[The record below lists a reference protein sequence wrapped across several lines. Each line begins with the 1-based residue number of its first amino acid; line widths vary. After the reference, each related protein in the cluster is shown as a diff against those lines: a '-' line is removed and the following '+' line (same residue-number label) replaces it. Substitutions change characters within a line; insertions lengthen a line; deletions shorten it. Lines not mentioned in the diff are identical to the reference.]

1 MALLTPLLFSLIGGI
16 AAAQDFDDPV
26 EDVMDGGSATVFV
39 SPFQPGSAEAAG
51 LAGMMSSFLEAEL
64 SRQPS
69 VTVIPVDSVPPV
81 HDMVASIYLDSCPPG
96 QQVGCAFVVGEVAA
110 ADYALTGT
118 VQSDTQGTRV
128 EVTIIDVLS
137 SREAMSFVAVLG
149 AGEDARFAEGVA
161 SVLTA
166 VVRGEAGRVE
176 DIRDLTVAEA
186 PDYSAAA
193 AQLAQLSAELGDI
206 ETQTARSGA
215 VITPPQVTAE
225 EISDRMDR
233 EGVKPWERLGLG
245 PDEYLRWRNSG
256 EDLETWRS
264 RHAGRQQRLIV
275 RAGFGFFQGPVD
287 GVYRGVAAMENRQ
300 LNVIEGYS
308 WQTMAGGSGFLSEF
322 GIGYG
327 LTPELEV
334 GAVFGLASGQYQ
346 TRVES
351 IVFDPENGRV
361 QDSGETPILKY
372 TNSNHYIGL
381 YSQYAFRPASAFRP
395 LVGAGILRW
404 VGDTVDGKEAV
415 PESLGTFAAP
425 SVWMMQFK
433 GGAEFEASR
442 LIDLFVHVPVTVNL
456 GGASSDTFSKGEAL
470 NPETGQPYIDTGSD
484 KPPSPPAVG
493 GGLIVGMQLKFLGRK
508 FK

>member
-1 MALLTPLLFSLIGGI
+1 MALFTPLLFSLLGGI

-26 EDVMDGGSATVFV
+26 EDMMDGGSATVFV

-166 VVRGEAGRVE
+166 VVRGETGRVE

-264 RHAGRQQRLIV
+264 RHAGRPR
-275 RAGFGFFQGPVD
+275 
-287 GVYRGVAAMENRQ
+287 
-300 LNVIEGYS
+300 
-308 WQTMAGGSGFLSEF
+308 
-322 GIGYG
+322 
-327 LTPELEV
+327 
-334 GAVFGLASGQYQ
+334 
-346 TRVES
+346 ES
-351 IVFDPENGRV
+351 
-361 QDSGETPILKY
+361 Y
-372 TNSNHYIGL
+372 T
-381 YSQYAFRPASAFRP
+381 
-395 LVGAGILRW
+395 
-404 VGDTVDGKEAV
+404 
-415 PESLGTFAAP
+415 
-425 SVWMMQFK
+425 
-433 GGAEFEASR
+433 
-442 LIDLFVHVPVTVNL
+442 
-456 GGASSDTFSKGEAL
+456 
-470 NPETGQPYIDTGSD
+470 
-484 KPPSPPAVG
+484 SP
-493 GGLIVGMQLKFLGRK
+493 
-508 FK
+508 

>member
-1 MALLTPLLFSLIGGI
+1 
-16 AAAQDFDDPV
+16 
-26 EDVMDGGSATVFV
+26 
-39 SPFQPGSAEAAG
+39 
-51 LAGMMSSFLEAEL
+51 
-64 SRQPS
+64 
-69 VTVIPVDSVPPV
+69 
-81 HDMVASIYLDSCPPG
+81 
-96 QQVGCAFVVGEVAA
+96 
-110 ADYALTGT
+110 
-118 VQSDTQGTRV
+118 
-128 EVTIIDVLS
+128 
-137 SREAMSFVAVLG
+137 MSFVAVLG
-149 AGEDARFAEGVA
+149 AGEDAQLPGVA

-215 VITPPQVTAE
+215 VITSAGHRRRDQRPDGPRGCEAL
-225 EISDRMDR
+225 
-233 EGVKPWERLGLG
+233 GRLGLG

-327 LTPELEV
+327 LTPELEF

-415 PESLGTFAAP
+415 PESLGTFPRRAC
-425 SVWMMQFK
+425 
-433 GGAEFEASR
+433 G
-442 LIDLFVHVPVTVNL
+442 
-456 GGASSDTFSKGEAL
+456 
-470 NPETGQPYIDTGSD
+470 
-484 KPPSPPAVG
+484 
-493 GGLIVGMQLKFLGRK
+493 
-508 FK
+508 